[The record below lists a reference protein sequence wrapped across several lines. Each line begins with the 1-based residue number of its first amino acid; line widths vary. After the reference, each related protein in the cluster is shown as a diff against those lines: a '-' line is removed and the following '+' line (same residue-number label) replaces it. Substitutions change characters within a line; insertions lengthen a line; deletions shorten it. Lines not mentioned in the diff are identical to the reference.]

1 MVVWEFGLDDAGRI
15 GALLDAYAEA
25 GGPGRV
31 TAPGDF
37 TMVIAQ
43 FGHFYEMAAAPFL
56 DLTATDADRAHG
68 VERFEEF
75 DSRPLTM
82 DAIGQIIAVGAR

>member
-1 MVVWEFGLDDAGRI
+1 
-15 GALLDAYAEA
+15 
-25 GGPGRV
+25 V

-43 FGHFYEMAAAPFL
+43 FGHFYEMAAAPFI
-56 DLTATDADRAHG
+56 DPTATDADRAHG

-82 DAIGQIIAVGAR
+82 DAIGQITAAGSR